1 MAPGARGGWL
11 GASCVLSGVRDGER
25 AIGAAAVDGAPCCAA
40 GIDGALAVVAGAAP
54 ESTGCFVGGGMCG
67 GSAGVCTGGRIALA
81 PGAAATPDAG
91 ESTGLRDGGG

>member
-1 MAPGARGGWL
+1 MP
-11 GASCVLSGVRDGER
+11 SGVRDGER

-81 PGAAATPDAG
+81 PGAAAAPDAG